1 MQEKVK
7 SEDNANKI
15 IKYGLIWIS
24 IYWLNIGI
32 TFFCKEI
39 IWLSSELSYFITM
52 FLIVIYSFIMSLKV
66 IFKVN
71 FKIKILI
78 KYLFYLIS
86 FSIIN
91 YYCVIYLKNIF
102 WENYLYLIII
112 LINTILAIIKYFVY
126 NSFVF
131 NKSQ

>member
-1 MQEKVK
+1 MWNKNK
-7 SEDNANKI
+7 SEDNAKKI
-15 IKYGLIWIS
+15 LKYILTWIS
-24 IYWLNIGI
+24 IYWLNLWI
-32 TFFCKEI
+32 TFLFRNI
-39 IWLSSELSYFITM
+39 IWFSSEISYFITM
-52 FLIVIYSFIMSLKV
+52 FLIIIYSFIMSLKV

-78 KYLFYLIS
+78 KYLFYLVC

-91 YYCVIYLKNIF
+91 YFLVIYLKNIF

-112 LINTILAIIKYFVY
+112 LINTILAIVKYFVY

-131 NKSQ
+131 TKSQ